1 MWVANDDDPGCQGLK
16 TSRLGGGGCLLIFL
30 ELQSLSQWL
39 LLLLGAIIP
48 KLAVNLRKHVCVCVC
63 ERERETGRAAY
74 VCILEWKRP
83 QTHPR
88 GEAKLK
94 ASGTPER
101 AQQDGQT
108 QGLTSRSCPARR

>member
-30 ELQSLSQWL
+30 EPQSLSQWL

-63 ERERETGRAAY
+63 ERERNRKGCLCVYLGVE
-74 VCILEWKRP
+74 K
-83 QTHPR
+83 
-88 GEAKLK
+88 
-94 ASGTPER
+94 TP
-101 AQQDGQT
+101 D
-108 QGLTSRSCPARR
+108 SPAW